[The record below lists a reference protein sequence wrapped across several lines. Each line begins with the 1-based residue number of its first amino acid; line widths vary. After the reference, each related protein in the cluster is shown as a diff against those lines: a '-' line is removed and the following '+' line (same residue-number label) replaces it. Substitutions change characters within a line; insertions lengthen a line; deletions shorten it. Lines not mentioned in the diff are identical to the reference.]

1 MKPSTPSP
9 TLIYKKEGAIA
20 WITLNR
26 PAVYNSFNAEM
37 MFALHDALDE
47 AAHDSSVRAL
57 VIRGEGKAFCAG
69 QDLSEFLDENH
80 QMPDAKA
87 LGFDRIVEERYMPL
101 VLKIAQLQKP
111 VVAAVNGVAAG
122 AGANLALACDIV
134 IASSEANFIQAFSNI
149 GLVPDAGGTYFLPRL
164 VGRQRAMAWM
174 LLGDKIS
181 AAEAAQTGM
190 IYQCVEAAEFE
201 EKVAALA
208 HRLSQM
214 PTKALAYTKKLIQLS
229 ETQCLE
235 DQLAAEGTY
244 QQKAGQTEDFAE
256 GVSAFLEKRKPTF
269 KGN

>member
-47 AAHDSSVRAL
+47 AAHDSSVRVL

-69 QDLSEFLDENH
+69 QDLSEFLDGN
-80 QMPDAKA
+80 QQLPDAKA
-87 LGFDRIVEERYMPL
+87 LGFDRIVEERYMPM

-122 AGANLALACDIV
+122 AGANLALACDV
-134 IASSEANFIQAFSNI
+134 VVASSEASFIQAFSNI
-149 GLVPDAGGTYFLPRL
+149 GLVPDSGGTYFLPRL
-164 VGRQRAMAWM
+164 VGRQRALAWM

-181 AAEAAQTGM
+181 AIEAERTGM
-190 IYQCVEAAEFE
+190 IYQCIEASAFE
-201 EKVAALA
+201 ATVTALA
-208 HRLSQM
+208 TRLSQM

-235 DQLAAEGTY
+235 DQITAEGTY